1 MIYIHS
7 TITHKDYKLN
17 LWQQQGEFTRN
28 TIAFT
33 FSSNRA
39 FLIALEILS

>member
-17 LWQQQGEFTRN
+17 LWQQQ
-28 TIAFT
+28 
-33 FSSNRA
+33 
-39 FLIALEILS
+39 FLCDWFVFMFELQK